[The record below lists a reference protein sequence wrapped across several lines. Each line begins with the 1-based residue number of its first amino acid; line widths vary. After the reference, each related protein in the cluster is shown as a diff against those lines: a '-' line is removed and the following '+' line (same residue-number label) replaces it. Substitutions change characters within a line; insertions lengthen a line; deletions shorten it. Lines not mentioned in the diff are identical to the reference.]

1 MQTNFIDRREMLRDA
16 IRQGLA
22 CLMGLGLAAGM
33 VKQGFATTIA
43 ELKDQLRFDLQARLP
58 EEFAF
63 LDRVVLMVNQGQ
75 LSQTLVQSTFQW
87 ARKKRPYPFQ
97 FFKRGLILRAAQQ
110 GLVIDP

>member
-1 MQTNFIDRREMLRDA
+1 MDRREMVRHAL
-16 IRQGLA
+16 RQGFTWL
-22 CLMGLGLAAGM
+22 LGLGLAAGIG
-33 VKQGFATTIA
+33 KDGFTTTIA
-43 ELKDQLRFDLQARLP
+43 ELRDQLRFDLQARLP